1 MSETPSES
9 SETPPEFAGQV
20 AVVTGG
26 SRGIGAGIA
35 AALAACGARVVVT
48 GRDQR
53 ALGQVIETIR
63 EAGGIAEA
71 VPADLTVQHE
81 IEALRQEVE
90 RIYGPAS
97 LLAACAGGGGEPK
110 PLVEETP
117 ERCRATLEA
126 NLTSAFLTLRAFLP
140 AMMHAG
146 RGAVVTLS
154 SSAGRQLSGA
164 SAPYG
169 AAKAGLLALTRQAA
183 AEASPHGVR
192 VNAIAPSAIVT
203 DRLAA
208 APQAVREQIAMGFPM
223 RRLGEVR
230 DVVDAVLFLLGDRS
244 SWITGA
250 TLDVAGGKVMQ

>member
-117 ERCRATLEA
+117 ERWRATLEA

-164 SAPYG
+164 S
-169 AAKAGLLALTRQAA
+169 
-183 AEASPHGVR
+183 
-192 VNAIAPSAIVT
+192 
-203 DRLAA
+203 
-208 APQAVREQIAMGFPM
+208 
-223 RRLGEVR
+223 
-230 DVVDAVLFLLGDRS
+230 
-244 SWITGA
+244 
-250 TLDVAGGKVMQ
+250 